1 MSDAP
6 RSWRLGFWSLIAT
19 QFQGAFNDNALKF
32 LVLYL
37 IIGTNLTPDEEE
49 TKVLLV
55 GALFA
60 LPFILFSMTG
70 GYLADRFSKRT
81 VTIGTKLFEIGVMLF
96 AIAGF
101 AVHSMSMSLASL
113 FLASTQ
119 GALFGPSKYGL
130 LPELLPEGRLSW
142 GNGVIELG
150 TFLAAI
156 TGTLVGVNLSKWFEG
171 RQEYSG
177 VCFLAFSA
185 VGLVTSL
192 GISKVPAADPARKFP
207 VNFLGDLRKHGARI
221 QQDRVLW
228 LAVAGNTF
236 FFFLGALLQF
246 DIVFYG
252 RDVLRVPESE
262 SGFLQ
267 AAIAIGI
274 GIGSL
279 AAGYL
284 SGGKIEYGLI
294 PLGAVGMTVF
304 GFLLALPALPFQTVL
319 GFLAGLGFSG
329 GFFIVPISALI
340 QHRPEEQHRGGVLA
354 TANLLSFVGIL
365 LASVAYYV
373 EKHYLHLGPTGIFF
387 WTSFLTLTALIYLL
401 WLLPDSLLRLL
412 LWIAAHTLYRLD
424 LKGQENIPARG
435 GALLTPNH
443 SSWIDA
449 SLLISATDRPI
460 RFLMIRGCS

>member
-1 MSDAP
+1 MLDAP
-6 RSWRLGFWSLIAT
+6 PSWRLGFWSLIAT

-55 GALFA
+55 GCLFA

-81 VTIGTKLFEIGVMLF
+81 VTIWTKFFEIGVMVF

-101 AVHSMSMSLASL
+101 AVHSMPMSLAAL

-130 LPELLPEGRLSW
+130 LPEILPENRLSW

-156 TGTLVGVNLSKWFEG
+156 VGTLAGARLSEFFAG
-171 RQEYSG
+171 SQQYSG
-177 VCFLAFSA
+177 VFFLACSA
-185 VGLVTSL
+185 IGLLTSL
-192 GISKVPAADPARKFP
+192 GIAKVPAADPSKKFQP
-207 VNFLGDLRKHGARI
+207 NFLGDLWSQGKRI
-221 QQDRVLW
+221 AQDRVLW

-252 RDVLRVPESE
+252 RDVLHVPATQGS
-262 SGFLQ
+262 FLQ
-267 AAIAIGI
+267 ASIAIGI
-274 GIGSL
+274 GLGSM

-294 PLGAVGMTVF
+294 PLGALGITIF
-304 GFLLALPALPFQTVL
+304 GFLLALQGLHFGIVI
-319 GFLAGLGFSG
+319 GFLAALGFFG
-329 GFFIVPISALI
+329 GFFIVPISALL
-340 QHRPEEQHRGGVLA
+340 QHRPEERHRGGVLA
-354 TANLLSFVGIL
+354 AANLLSFVGF
-365 LASVAYYV
+365 LA
-373 EKHYLHLGPTGIFF
+373 
-387 WTSFLTLTALIYLL
+387 
-401 WLLPDSLLRLL
+401 
-412 LWIAAHTLYRLD
+412 
-424 LKGQENIPARG
+424 
-435 GALLTPNH
+435 
-443 SSWIDA
+443 A
-449 SLLISATDRPI
+449 S
-460 RFLMIRGCS
+460 GV

>member
-1 MSDAP
+1 MSDAV

-19 QFQGAFNDNALKF
+19 QFQGAFNDNGLKF

-70 GYLADRFSKRT
+70 GYLADRFSKRS
-81 VTIGTKLFEIGVMLF
+81 VTIGTKLFEIAVMLF

-101 AVHSMSMSLASL
+101 AVHSMPMSLTAL

-130 LPELLPEGRLSW
+130 LPEILPENRLSW

-156 TGTLVGVNLSKWFEG
+156 VGTVVAGQLPKWFG
-171 RQEYSG
+171 THQEYSG
-177 VCFLAFSA
+177 AFFLLCSA

-192 GISKVPAADPARKFP
+192 GITRVPAADPAKKFKL
-207 VNFLGDLRKHGARI
+207 NFLGDLWTNGERIRK
-221 QQDRVLW
+221 DRVLW
-228 LAVAGNTF
+228 LAIAGNTY

-252 RDVLRVPESE
+252 RDVLQVGSSRGSL
-262 SGFLQ
+262 LQ

-274 GIGSL
+274 GLGSL

-294 PLGAVGMTVF
+294 PLGAIGITVF
-304 GFLLALPALPFQTVL
+304 GFLLALNGLPFQTVL
-319 GFLAGLGFSG
+319 LFLASLGFFG
-329 GFFIVPISALI
+329 GFFIVPISALL
-340 QHRPEEQHRGGVLA
+340 QHRPEEEHRGGVLGDCQPA
-354 TANLLSFVGIL
+354 LLRRHSGRVGC
-365 LASVAYYV
+365 
-373 EKHYLHLGPTGIFF
+373 
-387 WTSFLTLTALIYLL
+387 
-401 WLLPDSLLRLL
+401 LLPL
-412 LWIAAHTLYRLD
+412 
-424 LKGQENIPARG
+424 
-435 GALLTPNH
+435 
-443 SSWIDA
+443 
-449 SLLISATDRPI
+449 
-460 RFLMIRGCS
+460 